1 MVVLYGTGIVQRCPF
16 LSGRSPTA
24 LFQSKNCPAAF
35 VPPNVLYVRLSKR
48 LASLQIP
55 VFALTRVSVPLIS
68 DTADRPDQL
77 LPRLPSCRKRGLHR
91 RAQCIV
97 DARLVTRPLAPI
109 ERQHVLVQTDRHD
122 FLDGLVELAPHR
134 AREPFIGQFGNVG
147 EVDVFILDFGDPFQV
162 FLLPARKR
170 VARLALITD
179 DGHASND
186 SFPCGSLFELRRSGR
201 HLPRSTYGRQAEVRS
216 PDRWS
221 ASAPRRSRSDPA
233 RCGGSDQIGRASCR
247 E

>member
-1 MVVLYGTGIVQRCPF
+1 M
-16 LSGRSPTA
+16 
-24 LFQSKNCPAAF
+24 
-35 VPPNVLYVRLSKR
+35 PPNVLYVRLSKR

-122 FLDGLVELAPHR
+122 FLDGPVELAPHR

-147 EVDVFILDFGDPFQV
+147 EVDVFILDFGNLCRLKTRYAFWKSRQMIQIDLKGLGQLFQRGYPSPFMSGLYSGDHRPGNV
-162 FLLPARKR
+162 R
-170 VARLALITD
+170 RL
-179 DGHASND
+179 
-186 SFPCGSLFELRRSGR
+186 R
-201 HLPRSTYGRQAEVRS
+201 
-216 PDRWS
+216 
-221 ASAPRRSRSDPA
+221 
-233 RCGGSDQIGRASCR
+233 
-247 E
+247 